1 MIFMLPQIIFLGTG
15 GDCFV
20 VGKQLRASGGIIIRA
35 EDMQFHIDPGPG
47 ALVRAEQYD
56 VNLRENTCIL
66 ISHNHLNHT
75 NDINAVISA
84 MTHAGLDKK
93 GVLISNRTVISGD
106 NNTDTI
112 LLNFY
117 KNCLERYIIV
127 QENQKIGIGDI
138 EIRITPTKHGIEN
151 IGFKFI
157 TPEFSLSYISD
168 TSYFTGLAEP
178 HKGSDILILNVVN
191 PSGINSKTNL
201 NSDDA
206 VNIITAVKPKLAIIQ
221 HFGIKMIEADPMYE
235 AREIQ
240 KKTYTQVIAA
250 KDGMAINPLSYSSSL
265 RQKTLKNF

>member
-1 MIFMLPQIIFLGTG
+1 MLPQIIFLGTG

-20 VGKQLRASGGIIIRA
+20 VGKQLRASGGIIIKA

-47 ALVRAEQYD
+47 ALARAKQYD

-66 ISHNHLNHT
+66 VSHSHLNHA

-84 MTHAGLDKK
+84 MTHSGLDKK
-93 GVLISNRTVISGD
+93 GVLISNKIVINGD
-106 NNTDTI
+106 NNTGAV

-117 KNCLERYIIV
+117 KNCLEKYIIIK
-127 QENQKIGIGDI
+127 ENQKIGVSDV
-138 EIRITPTKHGIEN
+138 EIRTTPTKHGIEN
-151 IGFKFI
+151 TGFKII
-157 TPEFSLSYISD
+157 TPEFSLSYVSD
-168 TSYFTGLAEP
+168 TSYFTGLAEM
-178 HKGSDILILNVVN
+178 HKGSDILILNIVN
-191 PSGINSKTNL
+191 PSGINSKINL

-206 VNIITAVKPKLAIIQ
+206 VKIITEVKPKLAIIQ
-221 HFGIKMIEADPMYE
+221 HFGIKMLEADPMYE